1 MATGRG
7 RPQGGRSVPAG
18 RPDAHDPH
26 EVARI
31 LNDWGWTARR
41 GRQFSGSPDS
51 PDVHAPDF
59 PWFLE
64 TKHVERLTLY
74 AAFTQAIADCG
85 ERMPAVVHRKN
96 HSESLITLRLED
108 LLKVLK
114 ELE

>member
-1 MATGRG
+1 MGKMSRDKGARYE
-7 RPQGGRSVPAG
+7 R
-18 RPDAHDPH
+18 

-64 TKHVERLTLY
+64 TKHVERLNLY

>member
-1 MATGRG
+1 MSRDKGARYE
-7 RPQGGRSVPAG
+7 R
-18 RPDAHDPH
+18 

-31 LNDWGWTARR
+31 LNDWGFQARR

-59 PWFLE
+59 PWHIE
-64 TKHVERLTLY
+64 AKHVERLNLY
-74 AAFTQAIADCG
+74 AAFTQAIADSG

>member
-1 MATGRG
+1 MRLKTK
-7 RPQGGRSVPAG
+7 PGGPMGKMSRDKGA
-18 RPDAHDPH
+18 RYER
-26 EVARI
+26 EVAQI
-31 LNDWGWTARR
+31 LNDWGFEARR

-59 PWFLE
+59 PWHIE
-64 TKHVERLTLY
+64 AKRTERLNLY